1 MPGETTVGTILEN
14 LCLET
19 VKDHPAMKCV
29 DEFSS
34 CVSALKSPPKN
45 ISKAKA
51 QVFKAQVFLAAQ
63 PDIVDSVGLGAKKK
77 YWDFDPPCLAE
88 LKTFLSHLK

>member
-1 MPGETTVGTILEN
+1 MLED

-19 VKDHPAMKCV
+19 VKDRPAMKCV

-45 ISKAKA
+45 ISKSKT
-51 QVFKAQVFLAAQ
+51 QVFKAQVFLATQ
-63 PDIVDSVGLGAKKK
+63 PKIVDSVGLGSQKG
-77 YWDFDPPCLAE
+77 YWNFEAPCLVE
-88 LKTFLSHLK
+88 LKAFLSHLK